1 MLIQLPDIWIYILN
15 ILIWLFIHLTIAYW
29 ATLLPFEKFTK
40 NNFLFKIKYFETTKF
55 YEKYFLIKRWKHLL
69 PDGASLFK
77 RGFKKKRLMTKEKD
91 YFLRFMLETR
101 RGEFAHWLVILFSPV
116 FFIWNPFIFGV
127 VNIIYSLIANL
138 PCIFVQR
145 YNRIR
150 FSKLL

>member
-1 MLIQLPDIWIYILN
+1 
-15 ILIWLFIHLTIAYW
+15 
-29 ATLLPFEKFTK
+29 
-40 NNFLFKIKYFETTKF
+40 
-55 YEKYFLIKRWKHLL
+55 
-69 PDGASLFK
+69 
-77 RGFKKKRLMTKEKD
+77 MTKEKD